1 VSNGERAQIDARSA
15 GAAMAACLLMLAAHV
30 GSKAVRD
37 AFFLSQFPITA
48 LPAMVIGGAV
58 FSIATV
64 AAASR
69 AMSRF
74 TPARLVPASFAASAG
89 LFVLVWFVTPHYPR
103 AAAVVLYLQTVGI
116 GALLTSGFWSVVNER
131 FDPHRTR
138 QLVSRI
144 AGAGTLGGM
153 IGGII
158 AERIAAHYTL
168 SALIPILA
176 CYHLACF
183 VLLMAVRTVSHVQE
197 SREEPAPDAVS
208 ALQILREVPYLRTV
222 AALVILGT
230 MSAAMLDFAF
240 KAQAVAEYGKGA
252 TLLRFFA
259 AFHTVTGV
267 LTFLVQAGLG
277 EFALAQLGMART
289 VAALPMAVSI
299 GGLGALALPGLGT
312 IMIARGI
319 ESVFRGSLFR
329 AGYELF
335 YAPVPNREKRA
346 AKSTIDVGFDRG
358 GDALGGVVVSLLLFL
373 GPAVSHYAAITGAIL
388 VSLAG
393 LWIAGRLQGA
403 YIDAL
408 EHGLRERGG
417 ELPSEN
423 LDNSLALTGFA
434 DMTLVGPSALG
445 SSSPSISIVGPA
457 AAPAAAHDAGKT
469 TASAASTPPGTVPVP
484 SAITDPVVQ
493 QIVQL
498 RSGSATSVRQ
508 VLVQSPEPRPPLIPH
523 LIQLLA
529 WDRVANEVIRSLRGV
544 AARHTGQLI
553 DALLDPSSD
562 FAVRRRVPRVLT
574 AVPSERAARALLEAL
589 HDRRFEVRFQCG
601 RALAIIQAR
610 NPAIRFNEEEV
621 LGALRR
627 EVAVSKPV
635 WDSHRLLDRN
645 EEGDTS
651 PGDETPLVGE
661 LLRDRTNRS
670 LQHLFTLLS
679 LVFPAEPLTIALHGL
694 HTDDPYLRGTAI
706 EYLESILPPD
716 IRDRLRPL
724 IAGFEGRRSGG
735 TRLPEQVVAD
745 LVKSNQSIVAKLADL
760 RRKTDEDPGTVF

>member
-1 VSNGERAQIDARSA
+1 
-15 GAAMAACLLMLAAHV
+15 
-30 GSKAVRD
+30 
-37 AFFLSQFPITA
+37 
-48 LPAMVIGGAV
+48 
-58 FSIATV
+58 
-64 AAASR
+64 
-69 AMSRF
+69 
-74 TPARLVPASFAASAG
+74 
-89 LFVLVWFVTPHYPR
+89 
-103 AAAVVLYLQTVGI
+103 
-116 GALLTSGFWSVVNER
+116 
-131 FDPHRTR
+131 
-138 QLVSRI
+138 
-144 AGAGTLGGM
+144 
-153 IGGII
+153 
-158 AERIAAHYTL
+158 
-168 SALIPILA
+168 
-176 CYHLACF
+176 
-183 VLLMAVRTVSHVQE
+183 MAVRNVSHTPE
-197 SREEPAPDAVS
+197 AAGEPENGGAS
-208 ALQILREVPYLRTV
+208 AIQILREVPYLRTI
-222 AALVILGT
+222 ATLVILGT

-240 KAQAVAEYGKGA
+240 KSQAVAEYGKGA

-289 VAALPMAVSI
+289 VAALPMAVSL
-299 GGLGALALPGLGT
+299 GGLGALVLPGLGT

-319 ESVFRGSLFR
+319 EAVFRGSLFR

-335 YAPVPNREKRA
+335 YAPVPNREKRG
-346 AKSTIDVGFDRG
+346 AKSMIDVGFDRG
-358 GDALGGVVVSLLLFL
+358 GDALGGVLVSLMLLL
-373 GPAVSHYAAITGAIL
+373 GPAVSYYATITGAIL

-445 SSSPSISIVGPA
+445 SSSPSLSIVGPA
-457 AAPAAAHDAGKT
+457 ADPAKS
-469 TASAASTPPGTVPVP
+469 TATVSSSPSVTVAVP
-484 SAITDPVVQ
+484 STITDPVVQ
-493 QIVQL
+493 QIAQL
-498 RSGSATSVRQ
+498 RSGSATAVRQ
-508 VLVQSPEPRPPLIPH
+508 VLSQSPDPRPPLVPH

-529 WDRVANEVIRSLRGV
+529 WDRVSTEVIRSLRVV
-544 AARHTGQLI
+544 ATRHAGQLI
-553 DALLDPSSD
+553 DALLDPASD
-562 FAVRRRVPRVLT
+562 FAVRRRVPRILT
-574 AVPSERAARALLEAL
+574 AVPADRVARALLEAL
-589 HDRRFEVRFQCG
+589 SDRRFEVRFQCG
-601 RALAIIQAR
+601 RALAIIQTR
-610 NPAIRFNEEEV
+610 NPAIKFNEEEV

-645 EEGDTS
+645 EEGDTN

-706 EYLESILPPD
+706 EYLESILPAD

-724 IAGFEGRRSGG
+724 IAGFEGRRSTG